1 MASHSMVS
9 LILLLPLHFPHQL
22 LLLRLHLHQLRR
34 PQFRQLKVL
43 DTVLQECV
51 DNVACLSRSLN
62 SINSIL
68 SFVPKVVFLLEREH
82 FKDRFHAA
90 HDGFGVVPIIVKY
103 SRAVKGIVLV
113 GAVLQ
118 ISLAHQGI
126 PQTAASTYHGA
137 CG

>member
-1 MASHSMVS
+1 MVS
-9 LILLLPLHFPHQL
+9 LILLLPLHFPHEL

-82 FKDRFHAA
+82 LKDRFDAA
-90 HDGFGVVPIIVKY
+90 HYGFGVVPIIVKY
-103 SRAVKGIVLV
+103 SRAVKGIFVI
-113 GAVLQ
+113 GLQ

-126 PQTAASTYHGA
+126 LQAAASTYHGA